1 TLGDSAPLAVLV
13 QAGTREVLGELTVP
27 VIDIDAPGESG
38 ASSDNPVVEGLTA
51 RSLAYVIYTSGSTG
65 QPKGVMIEHRNVT
78 RLFAATQAWY
88 GFGPQDTWALF
99 HSFAFDFSVWEIWG
113 ALLHGGR
120 LVIVP
125 KLTSRSPQ
133 ACYALLCDTGV
144 TVLNQTPSAFRQLIA
159 AQAES
164 DREHELRHVVF
175 GG

>member
-1 TLGDSAPLAVLV
+1 TS
-13 QAGTREVLGELTVP
+13 
-27 VIDIDAPGESG
+27 
-38 ASSDNPVVEGLTA
+38 N
-51 RSLAYVIYTSGSTG
+51 SLAYVIYTSGSTG

-78 RLFAATQAWY
+78 RLFSATEAWFH
-88 GFGPQDTWALF
+88 FGASDAWALF

-125 KLTSRSPQ
+125 KLVSRSPQ
-133 ACYALLCDTGV
+133 DTYALICEAGV

-164 DREHELRHVVF
+164 DRGHQLRN
-175 GG
+175 